1 MNEDKLARLKA
12 INSSVVD
19 RRGQLK
25 SFKDQLLSYS
35 FNKFPIGKPFVI
47 AGDSSSISYIQGV
60 EETKPIILTQKALS
74 HIKGKH
80 LEDYQTLFDL
90 TEGLENSWLSMDSK
104 RYDTS
109 KLIVLGD
116 NLKSPYISVC
126 RIDSTIDGIAV
137 NRINTFYK
145 KENFLDLLIST
156 YNLGK
161 NIYCNK
167 KTEAIVRS
175 EEGFQLPTDPTP
187 TRSEEGFQLPTEIV
201 ELLYNNHY
209 MGALQKSQ
217 SPIFQESVRKFT
229 EEQKDAFSY
238 DGKTYL
244 PIHQFSGDERSL
256 RFIAALYT
264 RTDSINIDYEEFYR
278 ASPVKQADLF
288 YCLNTGQ
295 VYMPT
300 DGSLML
306 VPRNNLSKV
315 QLSSRAEDIMRRYA
329 QQYCTIDAYIQNREV
344 CVDAPEQKPGIRAT
358 IEANKEK
365 AATKEPTKPSKEH
378 AIGEDR

>member
-1 MNEDKLARLKA
+1 MLFLFAVFCEIYIKFPPILG
-12 INSSVVD
+12 D
-19 RRGQLK
+19 RQ
-25 SFKDQLLSYS
+25 QIT
-35 FNKFPIGKPFVI
+35 NKFPIEKPFVV

-74 HIKGKH
+74 HIKSKH

-116 NLKSPYISVC
+116 NFKSPYISVC

-145 KENFLDLLIST
+145 KENFLDLSIST

-175 EEGFQLPTDPTP
+175 EEGFQLPT
-187 TRSEEGFQLPTEIV
+187 EIV

-209 MGALQKSQ
+209 MGVLRKGQ
-217 SPIFQESVRKFT
+217 SPFFQESVRKFT

-244 PIHQFSGDERSL
+244 PIHQFSDGEHSL
-256 RFIAALYT
+256 RFIATLYT
-264 RTDSINIDYEEFYR
+264 RTDSININYEEFYR

-306 VPRNNLSKV
+306 IP
-315 QLSSRAEDIMRRYA
+315 
-329 QQYCTIDAYIQNREV
+329 
-344 CVDAPEQKPGIRAT
+344 
-358 IEANKEK
+358 
-365 AATKEPTKPSKEH
+365 
-378 AIGEDR
+378 